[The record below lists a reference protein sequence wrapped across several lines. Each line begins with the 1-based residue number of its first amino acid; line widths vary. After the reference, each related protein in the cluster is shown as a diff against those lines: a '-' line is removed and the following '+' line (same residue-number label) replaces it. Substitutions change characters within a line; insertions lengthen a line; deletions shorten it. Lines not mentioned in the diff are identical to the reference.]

1 MKKLVRLIKSWKLS
15 RILTVFLAASL
26 LLIATACGQ
35 GNMAQSGGKAYT
47 DTAKRAMSDTY
58 DEYDANQS
66 FKGGMNGYNDD
77 PRYNAETKAKTKAL
91 VDRAKANTSK
101 SYDLDINPE
110 RVTDKIGKTV
120 DNIKQD
126 LPNAIQSRKE
136 DAVREFQDRSSTLQ
150 KNLSNA
156 TDEATQ
162 IVDKATNNFQGAVND
177 AQKASQNTVKEIQSN
192 LRDLS

>member
-156 TDEATQ
+156 TDEAAQ